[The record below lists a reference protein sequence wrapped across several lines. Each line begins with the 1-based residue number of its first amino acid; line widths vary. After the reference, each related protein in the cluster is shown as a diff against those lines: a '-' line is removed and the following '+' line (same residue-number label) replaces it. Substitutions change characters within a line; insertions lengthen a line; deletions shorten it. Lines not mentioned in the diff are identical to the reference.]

1 MALECFLWERPFVS
15 ENKAHGTMGEQKKI
29 KTYLFTDVAY
39 PYLINRLPIANK
51 TQEILSPI
59 ENAIDLIDDK
69 VRTIR
74 EQLSSPAPNPKKV
87 QIVLAGTIS
96 PCKLNYFFKPS

>member
-1 MALECFLWERPFVS
+1 
-15 ENKAHGTMGEQKKI
+15 MGEQKKI
-29 KTYLFTDVAY
+29 KTYFFTDVAY
-39 PYLINRLPIANK
+39 PYLINRLPITNK
-51 TQEILSPI
+51 TQEILSLI

-96 PCKLNYFFKPS
+96 PCKLIIFRCQVENI